1 MGLEFKLPELGEN
14 IKQGTIAR
22 VLVKPGDVVQAGQAV
37 AEIETDKAVTELN
50 APQGGTIE
58 KVAVKDGDKVKVGQL
73 ICVIAATATT
83 SVAQEA
89 VSDAAAA
96 PVPAAE
102 QRTPKLQVIERS
114 APAPNPAPAAV
125 PRPLAAAAVVAASRP
140 AGAPILASP
149 TVRRLARELGVDIHA
164 VATSDP
170 SGRVSAQDV
179 MLHARG
185 GTPLIPV
192 QTPPLPGGAHLEMA
206 KDAWGTVAYE
216 PMNAIRRI
224 TAERMA
230 KNWAEIPHVTHFD
243 KADITALET
252 ARQKHAKAV
261 EAQGGK
267 LTVTCFLIKVL
278 CEALKRF
285 PRFNASIDLANERLL
300 LKRYYHVG
308 VAAETPNGLLV
319 PVIRDADRKSI
330 LQLSQELPALA
341 ARARDRKLA
350 PEDMQGGTFTISNLG
365 GIGGQGFTPII
376 NAPEVAILGV
386 SRSAWEP
393 VYMNGQF
400 IPRLMLPL
408 SLSYDHR
415 VIDGADA
422 ARFAR
427 WVCEALEQPWSLFI
441 EA

>member
-1 MGLEFKLPELGEN
+1 
-14 IKQGTIAR
+14 
-22 VLVKPGDVVQAGQAV
+22 
-37 AEIETDKAVTELN
+37 
-50 APQGGTIE
+50 
-58 KVAVKDGDKVKVGQL
+58 VKVGQL
-73 ICVIAATATT
+73 ICVIGGAASAPAPSPAAPT
-83 SVAQEA
+83 
-89 VSDAAAA
+89 AAAA
-96 PVPAAE
+96 PANE
-102 QRTPKLQVIERS
+102 QRSPKLQVIERS
-114 APAPNPAPAAV
+114 APVQQPAAPAST
-125 PRPLAAAAVVAASRP
+125 PRPVAAAAAAPAPRP
-140 AGAPILASP
+140 PGAPILASP
-149 TVRRLARELGVDIHA
+149 TVRRLAREMGVDIQA

-185 GTPLIPV
+185 GTPALAAQAP
-192 QTPPLPGGAHLEMA
+192 TLPGGAMLEIDR
-206 KDAWGTVAYE
+206 DAWGVIAYE

-230 KNWAEIPHVTHFD
+230 KNWVEIPHVTHFD
-243 KADITALET
+243 KADITALEA
-252 ARQKHAKAV
+252 ARLKHAKAI

-267 LTVTCFLIKVL
+267 LTVTCFLIKVI

-285 PRFNASIDLANERLL
+285 PRFNASIDPANERLI
-300 LKRYYHVG
+300 LKRYCHVG
-308 VAAETPNGLLV
+308 VAADTPNGLLV
-319 PVIRDADRKSI
+319 PVIRDADRKSM
-330 LQLSQELPALA
+330 LQLAQELPALA

-386 SRSAWEP
+386 SRSSLEP
-393 VYMNGQF
+393 VHMNGQF
-400 IPRLMLPL
+400 VPRLMLPL